1 MAAELIS
8 IAVTL
13 FAISINIFIIST
25 ILIPMILGAPFVP
38 IDEVVLKK
46 MIALLQV
53 RPGEKAADLGSGDGR
68 VVIELTRAGARSE
81 GYEINPFLVFAS
93 RKNIKNAEQALQLH
107 SGQAIIHWKDFWKQD
122 LSPFQA
128 ITLFGMPHMM
138 KRLQEKLAREL
149 KPGARIVSHQ
159 FMFPDWP
166 ITKQESQLYLYRV
179 S

>member
-1 MAAELIS
+1 ML
-8 IAVTL
+8 
-13 FAISINIFIIST
+13 
-25 ILIPMILGAPFVP
+25 LGAPFVP
-38 IDEVVLKK
+38 MNEEVLKR

-68 VVIELTRAGARSE
+68 VVIALAKAGARAQ

-93 RKNIKNAEQALQLH
+93 RRNISAMALEIPSLAPDESKLSPVDSLEIIRHAGVATQASIYWKN
-107 SGQAIIHWKDFWKQD
+107 FWKQD
-122 LSPFQA
+122 LSSFQA

-138 KRLQEKLAREL
+138 KRLQEKLKREL
-149 KPGARIVSHQ
+149 KPGARVVSHQ

-166 ITKQESQLYLYRV
+166 VSQQESQLYLYRI

>member
-13 FAISINIFIIST
+13 FAISINIFILST

-38 IDEVVLKK
+38 IDTAVLKK
-46 MIALLQV
+46 MVALLRVQ
-53 RPGEKAADLGSGDGR
+53 PGEKAADLGSGDGR
-68 VVIELTRAGARSE
+68 VVIELAKAGAKAQ
-81 GYEINPFLVFAS
+81 GYEINLFLVLAS
-93 RKNIKNAEQALQLH
+93 RRNIRKAKV
-107 SGQAIIHWKDFWKQD
+107 SGEASIYWRNFWRQD
-122 LSPFQA
+122 LSSFQV

-138 KRLQEKLAREL
+138 KRLQEKLTKEL
-149 KPGARIVSHQ
+149 KPGARVVSHQ

-166 ITKQESQLYLYRV
+166 VSQQEPQLYLYRV